1 MESTVPSYDLA
12 NQDGDVAEL
21 QLQINFLLVVTLLN
35 NQNKLII
42 NLQKKIPSISLL

>member
-35 NQNKLII
+35 NQII
-42 NLQKKIPSISLL
+42 NLKKKIPSISFL

>member
-35 NQNKLII
+35 NQII
-42 NLQKKIPSISLL
+42 NLQKKIPTISFL